1 MNELLKDK
9 DDLTAERDA
18 QVEMIAKLR
27 TEVTDHLA
35 ALALTLTL
43 SLALTLALALTLTLT
58 LTQPYLTRPLYKVLT
73 NATARTPASSQKP

>member
-1 MNELLKDK
+1 VNELLKDK

-35 ALALTLTL
+35 ALT
-43 SLALTLALALTLTLT
+43 LTLALALTLNMVHTT
-58 LTQPYLTRPLYKVLT
+58 FLYGGALV
-73 NATARTPASSQKP
+73 A